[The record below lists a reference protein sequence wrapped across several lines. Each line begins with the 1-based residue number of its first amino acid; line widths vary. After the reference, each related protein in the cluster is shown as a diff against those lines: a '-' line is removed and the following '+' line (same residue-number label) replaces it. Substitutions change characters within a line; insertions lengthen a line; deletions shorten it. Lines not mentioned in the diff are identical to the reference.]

1 MQSTAIQ
8 QILVPLDLSPFAD
21 SATACACS
29 IAKRHHAQVEGMV
42 VLDIPEIM
50 GADIPYSAWM
60 LPAGLK
66 LSKER
71 HQEAKKRIADA
82 MAHFAAACEQRSVSH
97 LEAVLQGVPADCILE
112 AASLH
117 DLVVMGLRTFFRPE
131 TSGEIADSLELV
143 LDAPGAPVLAVPK
156 HDSDPDDWKQVL
168 IAFDG
173 SANACRAVK
182 EFARFAQ
189 PFDFQVTILTSSKD
203 QAHGEATLKGAATYL
218 RAHNISDIKTV
229 VTDGAIHKVIDEEYI
244 EDSDLVVAGIHS
256 RRYIKDLFVG
266 SLTRK
271 LIEYGHTP
279 LLLT

>member
-1 MQSTAIQ
+1 MQSAIQ
-8 QILVPLDLSPFAD
+8 KILVPLDLSAFAD
-21 SATACACS
+21 AATASACS

-50 GADIPYSAWM
+50 GTDIPYSAWM
-60 LPAGLK
+60 LPSGID

-71 HQEAKKRIADA
+71 HDDAKKRIADA
-82 MAHFAAACEQRSVSH
+82 MQHFAAACEGRSVSH
-97 LEAVLQGVPADCILE
+97 LEAELQGVPADCILE

-117 DLVVMGLRTFFRPE
+117 DLVVMGLRTFFR
-131 TSGEIADSLELV
+131 TGTCGEVADSLEQV
-143 LDAPGAPVLAVPK
+143 LSAPRAPVLAVPK
-156 HDSDPDDWKQVL
+156 EDYDPESWKKIL

-173 SANACRAVK
+173 SANSCRSVK

-189 PFDFQVTILTSSKD
+189 PYDFEVTLLTSTKD
-203 QAHGEATLKGAATYL
+203 RAEGEATLTGAATYL
-218 RAHNISDIKTV
+218 RGHQINNIETV
-229 VTDGAIHKVIDEEYI
+229 VTDGAIHKIIDEDYI
-244 EDSDLVVAGIHS
+244 EHSDLVVAGIHS